1 MSIRLRFTNDAGIM
15 PAVIRSYCW
24 SSWNHCEIWLP
35 SGYLGSDTG
44 SYKDRDRII
53 PPGVQ
58 IRPLDYR
65 KPRKQAFATIDCSD
79 LVTGRVLRYAKWQ
92 IGKPYDYS
100 CIFGMA
106 THRDWRDP
114 DKWVCSELV
123 AAIFEQAGMPLLN
136 PVMAVNRVTPKDISI
151 SPYLVYEE

>member
-15 PAVIRSYCW
+15 PAIIQAYTW
-24 SSWNHCEIWLP
+24 SDWNHCEIWLP

-58 IRPLDYR
+58 IRPTDYR

-92 IGKPYDYS
+92 IDRPYDYTA
-100 CIFGMA
+100 IFGIA
-106 THRDWRDP
+106 LHRDWRSEHA
-114 DKWVCSELV
+114 WICSELV
-123 AAIFEQAGMPLLN
+123 AAAFEYAGMPLLN
-136 PVMAVNRVTPKDISI
+136 SGGATNRLSPRDIAL
-151 SPYLVYEE
+151 SPYLRFE